1 MLDLRDLSAAIID
14 GNAGRVKELVQAATD
29 QGVPPEEIV
38 NRWMVPALDEVGARF
53 ERHEY
58 YVPEMLVAARAMQA
72 GLALL
77 RPLLARREIKPLA
90 VAAIGTVRGD
100 LHDIG
105 KNLVAMMWEGAG
117 LEVIDLG
124 VDVPVERFIQAVR
137 EHGAQILGLSA
148 LLTTTM
154 PQMPAVMK
162 ALEAAGLRG
171 KVKVLVGGA
180 PVTDAYARQIGADG
194 FGESAAAAVTVARKV
209 IGVGHSHV

>member
-1 MLDLRDLSAAIID
+1 MLDLRELSAAIID
-14 GNAGRVKELVQAATD
+14 GNAGRVKELVLAATD

-38 NRWMVPALDEVGARF
+38 TRWMVPALDEVGARF

-124 VDVPVERFIQAVR
+124 VDVPAVGTGHR
-137 EHGAQILGLSA
+137 VDLRRAGAVSKLSRA
-148 LLTTTM
+148 D
-154 PQMPAVMK
+154 PGGPRVRSD
-162 ALEAAGLRG
+162 AAR
-171 KVKVLVGGA
+171 A
-180 PVTDAYARQIGADG
+180 
-194 FGESAAAAVTVARKV
+194 
-209 IGVGHSHV
+209 HSTR